1 MVENPKKHFQLAR
14 LGTQDFTTLSF
25 GMLPKDCRMI
35 LQGGMVLLTM
45 VSDTLINDL
54 PPDPGLLYGVQ
65 GERALLLHMGNIL
78 TTHKSTTD
86 QTKANQSCKEWCL
99 GLKI

>member
-1 MVENPKKHFQLAR
+1 
-14 LGTQDFTTLSF
+14 
-25 GMLPKDCRMI
+25 MLPEDCRMI

-54 PPDPGLLYGVQ
+54 PPTPGLLYDVQ

-78 TTHKSTTD
+78 PTHKSTKKLQRMVPWSEDITLCTEFTIS
-86 QTKANQSCKEWCL
+86 QTN
-99 GLKI
+99 